1 MRLYYTTPH
10 VALLCNEHNQ
20 PIIVIDD
27 HVVFDY
33 VEDIL
38 IDQHGIGYQHYTEEI
53 NSTSN
58 TYKMFFDPKTDINN
72 LHAALR
78 TIDLREVEK
87 LYRVNHPN

>member
-20 PIIVIDD
+20 PVIVVDD
-27 HVVFDY
+27 HEVFDY

-38 IDQHGIGYQHYTEEI
+38 IDQYGIGYLHYTEEV
-53 NSTSN
+53 SN
-58 TYKMFFDPKTDINN
+58 TTYTYKMYFGPETDIDN
-72 LHAALR
+72 LQAVLR